1 MNYFWAF
8 AKATVLWTASKWLT
22 VYIELSG
29 FVHQRHHLPS
39 LFGCSPEAAEAS
51 FSGTNG
57 TLLRN
62 CQQLVQIH
70 SQVIHL
76 CTHTQLN
83 KNLRGLSTFSVT
95 FEKQLSISPHV
106 SIYKTVTA
114 VTAPSQ
120 NCLSSLHP
128 LMQLRKLSDGVTVN
142 CRPHIST
149 KNVMQKREKLQ
160 VNSQQTPGNWLNHP
174 NTNIC
179 W

>member
-1 MNYFWAF
+1 M
-8 AKATVLWTASKWLT
+8 TVLWTASKWLT

-29 FVHQRHHLPS
+29 FVHQRHHLLG
-39 LFGCSPEAAEAS
+39 LFGCCPEAAEAS

-83 KNLRGLSTFSVT
+83 KNLRGLSTISVT

-106 SIYKTVTA
+106 SINKTVKA

-120 NCLSSLHP
+120 NTSQASIRTCSYANCLTEW
-128 LMQLRKLSDGVTVN
+128 LSTAGHTFQ
-142 CRPHIST
+142 T
-149 KNVMQKREKLQ
+149 KMSCTKWEKLQ
-160 VNSQQTPGNWLNHP
+160 ANSQQTPGNWLNHP
-174 NTNIC
+174 NKNVC